1 MTDQRLRDL
10 YTRGIEA
17 RGRSDQCPPPEALL
31 ALIQREGEEAR
42 RLETLDHVMACAG
55 CRSELDLLHAIE
67 KTGRTPR
74 EQKETTRVRLKHPAL
89 PRYIALALAA
99 SLVLA
104 IGLGPARW
112 LWQGETGGLTRS
124 GAPELTLLAPIPG
137 ALAEMPVTFVWRP
150 VPQARDYTVEV
161 MTLAGSLSF
170 TGRTS
175 DTVLVA
181 SSVDALMPGQYQW
194 WVRART
200 ANDVELRS
208 QMRYFRIR
216 AR

>member
-10 YTRGIEA
+10 YSRAIES
-17 RGRSDQCPPPEALL
+17 RRLSDQCPPSEALL
-31 ALIQREGEEAR
+31 ALVQREGAETR

-55 CRSELDLLHAIE
+55 CRSELALLHAVE
-67 KTGRTPR
+67 KAGRTSG
-74 EQKETTRVRLKHPAL
+74 EQKETTRAPLKHPAL

-104 IGLGPARW
+104 IGLGPARR
-112 LWQGETGGLTRS
+112 LWQGETTQLARGP
-124 GAPELTLLAPIPG
+124 APLTLVAPIPG
-137 ALAEMPVTFVWRP
+137 AVAEIPVTFVWRP

-161 MTLAGSLSF
+161 LTLAGSLSF

-181 SSVDALMPGQYQW
+181 SSGDTLVPGQYQW

-208 QMRYFRIR
+208 QMRHFRIR

>member
-10 YTRGIEA
+10 YSLAIES
-17 RGRSDQCPPPEALL
+17 RRLSDQCPPSEALL
-31 ALIQREGEEAR
+31 ALVQREGAETR

-55 CRSELDLLHAIE
+55 CRSELALLHAVE
-67 KTGRTPR
+67 KAGRTSG
-74 EQKETTRVRLKHPAL
+74 EQKETTRAPLKHPAL

-104 IGLGPARW
+104 IGLGPARR
-112 LWQGETGGLTRS
+112 LWQGETAQLARGP
-124 GAPELTLLAPIPG
+124 APLTLVAPIPG
-137 ALAEMPVTFVWRP
+137 AVAEIPVTFVWRP

-161 MTLAGSLSF
+161 LTLAGSLSF

-181 SSVDALMPGQYQW
+181 SSGDTLVPGQYQW

-208 QMRYFRIR
+208 QMRHFRIR

>member
-31 ALIQREGEEAR
+31 ALVRREGAEAE

-67 KTGRTPR
+67 KAGRTPG
-74 EQKETTRVRLKHPAL
+74 EQKGTTAARFKHLAL

-112 LWQGETGGLTRS
+112 LWRGESAQLTR
-124 GAPELTLLAPIPG
+124 GPGPALTLLAPTPG
-137 ALAEMPVTFVWRP
+137 AVAEIPVTFVWRP

-161 MTLAGSLSF
+161 LTLAGTLSF
-170 TGRTS
+170 SGRTS

-181 SSVDALMPGQYQW
+181 SSVNALVPGQYQW
-194 WVRART
+194 WVRAKT
-200 ANDVELRS
+200 ANDAELRS
-208 QMRYFRIR
+208 PMHYFRIR

>member
-10 YTRGIEA
+10 YSLAIES
-17 RGRSDQCPPPEALL
+17 RRRNDQCPPPEALL
-31 ALIQREGEEAR
+31 ALVQREGAEAE

-67 KTGRTPR
+67 KAGRTLG
-74 EQKETTRVRLKHPAL
+74 EQKGTTPARLKHLAL
-89 PRYIALALAA
+89 PRYLGLALAA

-112 LWQGETGGLTRS
+112 LWRGESAQLTRGP
-124 GAPELTLLAPIPG
+124 GAALTLLAPIPG
-137 ALAEMPVTFVWRP
+137 AIAEIPVTFVWRP
-150 VPQARDYTVEV
+150 VPQSREYTVEV
-161 MTLAGSLSF
+161 LTRAGSLSF
-170 TGRTS
+170 STTTS
-175 DTVLVA
+175 DTVLIA
-181 SSVDALMPGQYQW
+181 SSVAALVPGQYQW

-208 QMRYFRIR
+208 QIQYFRIR

>member
-10 YTRGIEA
+10 YSLAIES
-17 RGRSDQCPPPEALL
+17 RRRSDQCPPPEALL
-31 ALIQREGEEAR
+31 ALVQREGTEAE

-67 KTGRTPR
+67 KAGRTPG
-74 EQKETTRVRLKHPAL
+74 EQKETTRARLKHPAL

-112 LWQGETGGLTRS
+112 LWQGETAQLTR
-124 GAPELTLLAPIPG
+124 GPAPALTLLAPFPG
-137 ALAEMPVTFVWRP
+137 ALAEIPVTFMWRP
-150 VPQARDYTVEV
+150 LPQARDYTVEV

-170 TGRTS
+170 TGTTS
-175 DTVLVA
+175 DTALVA
-181 SSVDALMPGQYQW
+181 SSVDALVPGQYQW